1 MVRPLINTKNFI
13 FDMFKLNRVSDEALK
28 LRLFSFSLNDQI
40 MISLDLRPPRTFTT
54 WQALSQAL
62 SQAFLTKFFP
72 SRKMTKIRNNITT
85 STLREY
91 KTLYE
96 ALKRC
101 KDL

>member
-28 LRLFSFSLNDQI
+28 LRLFSFSLKDQI

-54 WQALSQAL
+54 WQAL